1 MLTPQVVEGF
11 VGSIL
16 ASKFDDPVKTPDFHK
31 EGWKLFCSN
40 NKMVA
45 LAAPRG
51 HAKLKSWVF
60 SDEFAMWSL
69 IFILLNISLYIA
81 IIVALYV
88 AIVNIVYTDHDE
100 HDTIDMEDLR

>member
-1 MLTPQVVEGF
+1 MPAARRGRDLCIRSFRSLRV
-11 VGSIL
+11 S
-16 ASKFDDPVKTPDFHK
+16 SPVYRAV
-31 EGWKLFCSN
+31 S
-40 NKMVA
+40 
-45 LAAPRG
+45 
-51 HAKLKSWVF
+51 KLKSWVF